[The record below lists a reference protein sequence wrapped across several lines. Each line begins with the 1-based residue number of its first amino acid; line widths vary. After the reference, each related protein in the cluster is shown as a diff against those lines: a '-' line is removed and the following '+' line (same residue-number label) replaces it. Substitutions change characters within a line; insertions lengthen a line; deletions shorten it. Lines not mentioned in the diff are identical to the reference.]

1 MKNVNY
7 HLSMSL
13 KKSPSL
19 KFMRRW
25 IKISER
31 QDSLSPNCSRSCCTL
46 ANFLKSPT
54 YPDQIPSQH
63 KLPRSTLTRP
73 LIPLETS
80 QMFPS
85 TSLNQTGTGI
95 SHHNNVLAQYPW
107 IDTKLIDDIALG
119 SFNISSLPKL
129 HREEK
134 FRNQHIAKSAI
145 EGDALFQYAVPL
157 VPLLED
163 VVGSLGCHLEPE
175 KPREA
180 QGLAIWD

>member
-19 KFMRRW
+19 KFTRRW

-85 TSLNQTGTGI
+85 TSPNQTGTDI

-107 IDTKLIDDIALG
+107 VDTKLIDDIALG

-129 HREEK
+129 HRENFAINILLNPQSK
-134 FRNQHIAKSAI
+134 GTLSNTLSINPNQMKLSSQ
-145 EGDALFQYAVPL
+145 LPT
-157 VPLLED
+157 
-163 VVGSLGCHLEPE
+163 S
-175 KPREA
+175 
-180 QGLAIWD
+180 